1 MKRMDIKHVNVKFLY
16 SVKCTYDIPSA
27 ISSSFFFFFAIY
39 SSVLGSTQFLTL
51 GSTHH
56 LFSGNGVGGG
66 LGVSCESGVANQV
79 PLFPALSD

>member
-1 MKRMDIKHVNVKFLY
+1 MNRMDIKHVNVKFLY
-16 SVKCTYDIPSA
+16 SVKCTYDIPST
-27 ISSSFFFFFAIY
+27 ISSFFFFAIY
-39 SSVLGSTQFLTL
+39 SAVLGSTQFLTL

-56 LFSGNGVGGG
+56 SFSGNGVAGG